1 MFVVQNNFSKK
12 LSFISII
19 KVRDGREVEVKGK
32 GTVVLPVK
40 LNNEVLRQEHEVSEY
55 HFFNKN
61 K

>member
-1 MFVVQNNFSKK
+1 MS
-12 LSFISII
+12 LISII

-40 LNNEVLRQEHEVSEY
+40 LNNEVLRQELEVSEY
-55 HFFNKN
+55 HCFNKN